1 MNKSKV
7 LHIVGGMDVGG
18 TETMIMNI
26 YRKCSTEVEF
36 HFVSYYSKKGYYDE
50 EIISLGGKIINLE
63 NPKSRGIIASLKDLI
78 SLMKNEKYQAVHCHT
93 LFNCGIGVLAA
104 KIAGVDIRISHAHTT
119 MDEEKTFI
127 RKVYITAMRFLIN
140 TFSTKRISCS
150 LKAAQYLFGYNIE
163 ADEKFEV
170 LPNYIDYNK
179 FITGDGILRKELGFG
194 NKDIIVGHAGRFI
207 DTKNHLFL
215 LNLIA
220 TLVDDNPRIHCVLIG
235 EGELKISMEKR
246 VKTLKLENNVH
257 FLGLRN
263 AMENIF
269 KDFDIFILPSK
280 YEGLGMVLLEAQ
292 AAGIPCL
299 TSTAVQPEADLGIGL
314 IKRINLEADM
324 GVWKKSVY
332 KMMDLPKVEKKLRMG
347 AFENKGYK
355 MEDILDKFKDLYGV
369 VGSDEVEKEKCVSG
383 IL

>member
-1 MNKSKV
+1 MN
-7 LHIVGGMDVGG
+7 
-18 TETMIMNI
+18 
-26 YRKCSTEVEF
+26 
-36 HFVSYYSKKGYYDE
+36 
-50 EIISLGGKIINLE
+50 
-63 NPKSRGIIASLKDLI
+63 
-78 SLMKNEKYQAVHCHT
+78 
-93 LFNCGIGVLAA
+93 
-104 KIAGVDIRISHAHTT
+104 
-119 MDEEKTFI
+119 
-127 RKVYITAMRFLIN
+127 
-140 TFSTKRISCS
+140 
-150 LKAAQYLFGYNIE
+150 
-163 ADEKFEV
+163 
-170 LPNYIDYNK
+170 
-179 FITGDGILRKELGFG
+179 
-194 NKDIIVGHAGRFI
+194 
-207 DTKNHLFL
+207 
-215 LNLIA
+215 
-220 TLVDDNPRIHCVLIG
+220 
-235 EGELKISMEKR
+235 
-246 VKTLKLENNVH
+246 TLKLENNVH

-263 AMENIF
+263 DMENIF

-332 KMMDLPKVEKKLRMG
+332 KMMDLPNVEKKLRMG